1 MQSLQMKEGKLLV
14 RYFGVP
20 LRTQKLTGNDC
31 SVLIGKISNKID
43 SWVAKKLSFA
53 GSLQL
58 ISAVLYSI
66 QSFWFGI
73 FILPKKIVQILEQKL
88 NSCGD
93 MWDALRVK
101 KPTVVW

>member
-43 SWVAKKLSFA
+43 SWVAKKAILCWEFA
-53 GSLQL
+53 TNLCC
-58 ISAVLYSI
+58 
-66 QSFWFGI
+66 
-73 FILPKKIVQILEQKL
+73 IV
-88 NSCGD
+88 
-93 MWDALRVK
+93 
-101 KPTVVW
+101 